1 MTDIKEN
8 EITDEIYDFTDEKIK
23 YKINKLLYLRNC
35 IILKKC
41 FFPNLKWD
49 KTQLTYSE
57 IFKKIQDNIV
67 SEQVI
72 EIDLNYITT
81 ISNILDQYKPNIRKC
96 LLKLCDSNNTEFAD
110 DETYSDIKT
119 LDDLML
125 ILQILNN
132 PPKGFKIHHDY
143 ILSFKR

>member
-72 EIDLNYITT
+72 EFDLNYITT

-110 DETYSDIKT
+110 DKTDETYSDIKT

-125 ILQILNN
+125 ILQI
-132 PPKGFKIHHDY
+132 FI
-143 ILSFKR
+143 